1 MGNPV
6 EKLENWESE
15 DESLESSA
23 EEIKRTGEN
32 LPKSPESETD
42 AEIIDLQ
49 KRREE
54 ILKARN
60 KPTQTTAESQRD
72 RTSETM
78 ARSAEEEEMAMEKEL
93 LYEQLEKGGLKLTE
107 EEIQGLY
114 EAMPDLVNGISP
126 EFSEYLQGMMPRLE
140 KTLDAVEQF
149 KKDGNE
155 YKGVE
160 TLTDFLGNEM
170 DGIEKIKDE
179 DTRNQLISF
188 MQSTIDIEKV
198 VADMKKQTTVDGA
211 TELAKIVPFV
221 GPGINLAEAARG
233 KTAAGEKLSGGK
245 RVVRVAV
252 GTTFMVLDVA
262 GIVTGG
268 TTTAA
273 RVGISAAKAG
283 KGAADVAKAASGA
296 YKAAKAAEKIG
307 KTATLAARGANIGK
321 AVTRFAALSRKT
333 TKLHRISKT
342 IFKVGKLIQ
351 KYPRLAGV
359 ISKTIK
365 LRSKYKGIRFDLKLA
380 GKAVKVAHV
389 ARAIPKIAGVGQPV
403 IPPEKTAASQSAPEE
418 DHPAAA

>member
-1 MGNPV
+1 MVNPA
-6 EKLENWESE
+6 EKLENPDME
-15 DESLESSA
+15 DDSLESSTD
-23 EEIKRTGEN
+23 KSKQTGEN
-32 LPKSPESETD
+32 LPKPPENAAD

-72 RTSETM
+72 RTAETM
-78 ARSAEEEEMAMEKEL
+78 ERSAEEEEIAMEKEAL
-93 LYEQLEKGGLKLTE
+93 AEQLEKGGLKLTE

-114 EAMPDLVNGISP
+114 DAIPDLVNGISP
-126 EFSEYLQGMMPRLE
+126 EFSEYMQGMMPRLE
-140 KTLDAVEQF
+140 KTMDAVENF
-149 KKDGNE
+149 KKEGNE

-160 TLTDFLGNEM
+160 TLADFLGEEM

-188 MQSTIDIEKV
+188 MKSTIDIEKV

-211 TELAKIVPFV
+211 TELAKVVPVF
-221 GPGINLAEAARG
+221 GPGIDLAEAARG
-233 KTAAGEKLSGGK
+233 RTVAGEKLSGGK
-245 RVVRVAV
+245 RVVRASV
-252 GTTFMVLDVA
+252 GTACMVLDVA
-262 GIVTGG
+262 GIATGG

-283 KGAADVAKAASGA
+283 KSAAEVAKAASGA

-307 KTATLAARGANIGK
+307 KTATLAARGARIGK
-321 AVTRFAALSRKT
+321 TVTRFAALSRKT
-333 TKLHRISKT
+333 TKLNRISKT

-351 KYPRLAGV
+351 KYPKLAGV

-365 LRSKYKGIRFDLKLA
+365 LRSKYKGVRNNIKLA
-380 GKAVKVAHV
+380 GKVVKVARV
-389 ARAIPKIAGVGQPV
+389 ARATAKIAGVGQPV
-403 IPPEKTAASQSAPEE
+403 MPSETTTTSKSAPEE
-418 DHPAAA
+418 DLPAAA